1 MMIPHSRILKKNFWC
16 ESDGHFVQKITNNF
30 DRWIEV
36 RFVEGDQDLD
46 RSQEQNELQDQIQ
59 GQDGHEKEGDC
70 NLLNDTVDLKIIGDN
85 KYGNN
90 CTTITKS
97 SDYISNI
104 SIPKIFH
111 FIWLGS
117 ELPAVCN
124 DFIDTWRRCHP
135 DWIFNIW
142 LDKGDHYFHDSI

>member
-16 ESDGHFVQKITNNF
+16 ESDGRFIQKIRDNF

-46 RSQEQNELQDQIQ
+46 QSPEQNEHQDQIQ
-59 GQDGHEKEGDC
+59 GQAGHEKKGGC
-70 NLLNDTVDLKIIGDN
+70 NLLNDIVDPKIS
-85 KYGNN
+85 
-90 CTTITKS
+90 CTTKTKS
-97 SDYISNI
+97 SAYISNI

-124 DFIDTWRRCHP
+124 DFIDTWRHCHP

-142 LDKGDHYFHDSI
+142 LDKGDHCFHDSI